1 MMLMYEISD
10 GDYDGTRAGHPA
22 PAKFPQSAPRQM
34 PVPLV
39 APKPGYAAPIA
50 ALNMSQHETH
60 HASRFPPGSPVRT
73 HPSGHAIPHMP
84 PGSPVRTHPSGHAV
98 PHMPPGSP
106 VRTHPSGHAAPRMPP
121 AAARPPP
128 PPATP
133 ISALNAPH
141 PLPPTISP
149 IRPVFARP
157 AKPSEPRDVK
167 WGPEPIMRGNSEEK
181 LIPRRGERGDDFWR
195 RFSMVARE
203 ENRKPNSQKQR

>member
-22 PAKFPQSAPRQM
+22 PANIPQSVPRQM

-50 ALNMSQHETH
+50 ALNMSQHQTP
-60 HASRFPPGSPVRT
+60 HAPRYPPGIS
-73 HPSGHAIPHMP
+73 SG
-84 PGSPVRTHPSGHAV
+84 
-98 PHMPPGSP
+98 
-106 VRTHPSGHAAPRMPP
+106 RTHPSGHAAPCMPP

-128 PPATP
+128 PPAAP
-133 ISALNAPH
+133 LSVPNAPH

-149 IRPVFARP
+149 ILPVFARP

-167 WGPEPIMRGNSEEK
+167 WGPEPIIRGNSEEK

-203 ENRKPNSQKQR
+203 ESRKPYSQKQR